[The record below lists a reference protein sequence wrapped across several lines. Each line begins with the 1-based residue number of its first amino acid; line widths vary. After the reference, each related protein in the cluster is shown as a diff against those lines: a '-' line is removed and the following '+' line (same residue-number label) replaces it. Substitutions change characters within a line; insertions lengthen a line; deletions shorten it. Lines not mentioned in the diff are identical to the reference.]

1 MVPEVILLLSLPV
14 INTLVRV
21 FLVIEANTFKTIRDL
36 KELVQ
41 YFSECVTGDVGKVIG
56 VT

>member
-41 YFSECVTGDVGKVIG
+41 YFPECVTGDVGKVIG